1 MKYPEL
7 HHVELEERGKGIAL
21 VCDCCSYPF
30 AHIRFDKLL
39 VSSRHGKEHHLNY
52 LTASDLRKLAELL
65 ELNDGKMREE
75 KAA

>member
-1 MKYPEL
+1 MKL
-7 HHVELEERGKGIAL
+7 HHTKLEKRGKGIAL

-52 LTASDLRKLAELL
+52 LTASDLRALASFL
-65 ELNDGKMREE
+65 EAQQQLSKVE